1 MVKFE
6 YQNLAED
13 VFPSPLNNTNA
24 MDIIFCRNVL
34 MYFTQNRVKQV
45 VRGLY
50 NSLVKE
56 GYLVVSASELSLQ
69 YFSEFAAV
77 NFPGMVLYKKTS
89 KKTKIQ
95 QAAPVIYDEPKPII
109 FQLPLQP
116 INTIEVAEFVVRK
129 IENEILPEIEKPV
142 HINSTYEEA
151 LSFYS
156 QGSYADVIDK
166 LQKEDQTPEEQILLI
181 RAYANQGKLS
191 GALKSCEKAISAD
204 KLDPKL
210 YYLYATIL
218 QENNQLNEAVA
229 SLKRAIYLD
238 SNFVLSYYS
247 LGNIY
252 QLLGNYGNPN
262 KSVFMKKTRT
272 ESEQPDKAKI
282 DWNEIRSRV
291 NSLQESLDHKIILLP
306 EEKRSILKARAQ
318 ALAVEKEDETSQK
331 EFIEIIEFSLASEIY
346 GIETAFIR
354 EVYPLKDFTTL
365 PGIPSFVLGI
375 VNVRGQIISVIDL
388 KKFFNLPEKGLGELN
403 KVIIIRNERMEFGI
417 LADIIHGTRSIS
429 LDSVQSLPVSTNEI
443 GAEYL
448 RGITNDHIIILDAV
462 KILDD
467 ERIIIHQE
475 AE

>member
-1 MVKFE
+1 M
-6 YQNLAED
+6 
-13 VFPSPLNNTNA
+13 
-24 MDIIFCRNVL
+24 R
-34 MYFTQNRVKQV
+34 
-45 VRGLY
+45 
-50 NSLVKE
+50 
-56 GYLVVSASELSLQ
+56 
-69 YFSEFAAV
+69 
-77 NFPGMVLYKKTS
+77 
-89 KKTKIQ
+89 
-95 QAAPVIYDEPKPII
+95 
-109 FQLPLQP
+109 
-116 INTIEVAEFVVRK
+116 
-129 IENEILPEIEKPV
+129 
-142 HINSTYEEA
+142 
-151 LSFYS
+151 
-156 QGSYADVIDK
+156 
-166 LQKEDQTPEEQILLI
+166 
-181 RAYANQGKLS
+181 
-191 GALKSCEKAISAD
+191 
-204 KLDPKL
+204 
-210 YYLYATIL
+210 
-218 QENNQLNEAVA
+218 
-229 SLKRAIYLD
+229 
-238 SNFVLSYYS
+238 
-247 LGNIY
+247 
-252 QLLGNYGNPN
+252 
-262 KSVFMKKTRT
+262 KTRT